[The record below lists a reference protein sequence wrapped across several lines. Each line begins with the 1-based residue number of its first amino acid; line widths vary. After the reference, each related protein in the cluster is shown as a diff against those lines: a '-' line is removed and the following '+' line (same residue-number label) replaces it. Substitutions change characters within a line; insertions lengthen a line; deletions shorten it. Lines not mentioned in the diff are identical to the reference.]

1 MKRLNYTIVFV
12 NDMARSV
19 SFYRDMLGLTL
30 KFESPHWTEFA
41 TEGYTLALHPADS
54 PAAPGS
60 EAVGNAAGTCQPGFQ
75 VEDLDDFHQR
85 MEDAGVVC
93 LQSPHDPGFGV
104 RLAKYADPDG
114 LAVGMSEQ
122 GK

>member
-1 MKRLNYTIVFV
+1 MERLNYTIVFV
-12 NDMARSV
+12 SDMARSV
-19 SFYRDMLGLTL
+19 TFYRDMLGLPL
-30 KFESPHWTEFA
+30 KFESPQWTEFA

-54 PAAPGS
+54 PSAQDNKAA
-60 EAVGNAAGTCQPGFQ
+60 GNAAGTCQPGFQ
-75 VEDLDDFHQR
+75 VEDLDAFHQR

-93 LQSPHDPGFGV
+93 LLAPHDPGFGV

-114 LAVGMSEQ
+114 LAVGISEQ